1 MFVVTAF
8 DKCGIFCFSLIL
20 SIFFIGECTQ
30 GGEEYFRFVYN
41 TS

>member
-8 DKCGIFCFSLIL
+8 DKCGKIFFFNSFN
-20 SIFFIGECTQ
+20 FFIGECTQ